1 MRPTKTFFS
10 KLLASYLLIGVLPL
24 VILSPLAYI
33 VTRNILV
40 ERTKETTQEFAT
52 LGYRQ
57 LEAVVDDAVLI
68 LETIATDPVFVPLF
82 DGPLTDD
89 ERTSLYN
96 SLFLLLMGRQNKPAV
111 YVVDSSLSVRLN
123 SAEIP
128 PEYHLEQYQSWGVLR
143 KAAIADGEVILYL
156 HRANDPYQRVM
167 SIARYVQIPTFSG
180 YIILDLFEAHL
191 AGVLAKIPANMM
203 VNLAILD
210 EHKTMGIP
218 FKGSISGEDVTVV
231 RQQEHLLLTPQ
242 TTPSGS
248 RRIYAIEPDHQGAFF
263 VAATHSLQ
271 QIDEITSLIATIS
284 IGLGTL
290 LTLLGFYLA
299 FIYSRK
305 ASEPLKEVVR
315 CLERVGEGDFSART
329 AVTSNDEFGLLAR
342 SVDQMVVDMQR
353 LIEVN
358 NQREQSL
365 RSAQI
370 KALQAQ
376 LNPHFMFNCLE
387 LIKWYILLGEVEN
400 ASQTVIELGQLL
412 RSTLD
417 LGGGLITLSEELE
430 IIGHYLA
437 LQQRRLGARLS
448 VSIEVDDRLRGL
460 MIPRFLLQPL
470 VENAVMHGLEKK
482 RGKGALRVTAER
494 RGGTVTFVIADNGV
508 GMKSESAQ
516 EIIRYRKII
525 DPMQEGTGVQNVLR
539 RLLLYYGE
547 QCTIDITS
555 EQGEGTRITIVIE
568 EEGLQWKSD

>member
-24 VILSPLAYI
+24 VILSPLAYV
-33 VTRNILV
+33 VTRNILI
-40 ERTKETTQEFAT
+40 ERSKETTQGFAT

-57 LEAVVDDAVLI
+57 LEAVVDDAILI
-68 LETIATDPVFVPLF
+68 LETIASDPVFEPLF
-82 DGPLTDD
+82 QEPLSED

-111 YVVDSSLSVRLN
+111 YVVDSSSVVRFN

-128 PEYHLEQYQSWGVLR
+128 QEYHLRQYQSWGVLR
-143 KAAIADGEVILYL
+143 KAAMAGGEVVLYL
-156 HRANDPYQRVM
+156 HSANDPYQRVLSLAKYM
-167 SIARYVQIPTFSG
+167 KTSSFDG

-191 AGVLAKIPANMM
+191 GEILAKIPPNMM
-203 VNLAILD
+203 INLAVLD
-210 EHKTMGIP
+210 EHKTVAIPLMGN
-218 FKGSISGEDVTVV
+218 FSTEDVTQV
-231 RQQEHLLLTPQ
+231 REQPHTLLSPQ
-242 TTPSGS
+242 STRGGI
-248 RRIYAIEPDHQGAFF
+248 RHIYAIEPGHQGTFF
-263 VAATHSLQ
+263 IAASHSLQ

-290 LTLLGFYLA
+290 LTLLCFYLA

-315 CLERVGEGDFSART
+315 CLEQVGEGDFTART
-329 AVTSNDEFGLLAR
+329 AITSTDEFGVLGR
-342 SVDQMVVDMQR
+342 SVNQMVIDMQR
-353 LIEVN
+353 LIEMN

-387 LIKWYILLGEVEN
+387 LIKWYILLGEVDH
-400 ASQTVIELGQLL
+400 ASQTVIELGMLL

-417 LGGGLITLSEELE
+417 LGEGLITLSEELE

-437 LQQRRLGARLS
+437 LQKRRLGTRLE
-448 VSIEVDDRLRGL
+448 VVIEVEEQLALL

-470 VENAVMHGLEKK
+470 VENAVTHGLEKK
-482 RGKGALRVTAER
+482 RGKGVLKITIEKREESIV
-494 RGGTVTFVIADNGV
+494 FVIADNGV
-508 GMKSESAQ
+508 GMSNESAQ
-516 EIIRYRKII
+516 QIIRYRKIVN
-525 DPMQEGTGVQNVLR
+525 PMQEGTGVQNVLR
-539 RLLLYYGE
+539 RLMLYYGE
-547 QCTIDITS
+547 LCSMDITS
-555 EQGEGTRITIVIE
+555 EVGQGTCIAIKIAQEGV
-568 EEGLQWKSD
+568 QWKSD

>member
-167 SIARYVQIPTFSG
+167 SIARYVQTPSFSG

>member
-128 PEYHLEQYQSWGVLR
+128 PEYHLEQYQNWGVLR

-167 SIARYVQIPTFSG
+167 SIARYVQTPSFSG

>member
-24 VILSPLAYI
+24 VILSPLAY
-33 VTRNILV
+33 VLTRNILI
-40 ERTKETTQEFAT
+40 ERSKETTQDFAT
-52 LGYRQ
+52 LGYLQ
-57 LEAVVDDAVLI
+57 LETVVDDAILI
-68 LETIATDPVFVPLF
+68 LETIASDPVFEPLF
-82 DGPLTDD
+82 QEPLSEE

-111 YVVDSSLSVRLN
+111 FVIDSSLSVRLN

-128 PEYHLEQYQSWGVLR
+128 PEYYLAQYQNWGVLR
-143 KAAIADGEVILYL
+143 KATIAAGEVVLYL
-156 HRANDPYQRVM
+156 HADNDPYQRVM
-167 SIARYVQIPTFSG
+167 SIAKHLETPSFDG
-180 YIILDLFEAHL
+180 FLILDLFEAHL
-191 AGVLAKIPANMM
+191 DEVLAKIPPNMM

-210 EHKTMGIP
+210 EHKTAAIP
-218 FKGSISGEDVTVV
+218 LKGSFSAEDVTLI
-231 RQQEHLLLTPQ
+231 RERPHMLLTPHA
-242 TTPSGS
+242 TLAGS
-248 RRIYAIEPDHQGAFF
+248 RRIYAIEPDYQDTYF

-271 QIDEITSLIATIS
+271 QIDEITALIATIS

-290 LTLLGFYLA
+290 LTLLCFYLA

-315 CLERVGEGDFSART
+315 CLERVGEGDFTART
-329 AVTSNDEFGLLAR
+329 AVTSNDEFGVLGR
-342 SVDQMVVDMQR
+342 SVNQMVVDMQR
-353 LIEVN
+353 LIAVN

-387 LIKWYILLGEVEN
+387 LIKWYILLGEVEH
-400 ASQTVIELGQLL
+400 ASQTVVELGLLL

-417 LGGGLITLSEELE
+417 LGEGLITLGEELE

-448 VSIEVDDRLRGL
+448 VCVEVDDQLYSL